1 MNLNF
6 LKIIGELFNK
16 FFGLKPVTNVPSPS
30 TTSNPVTPEP
40 VPDSVTPEV
49 PAPVPE
55 PVVPVPAMVTG
66 SSFIQAN
73 LNLTGSKREAN
84 ILQEFLNGN
93 IPDFLRSFVSVTVS
107 DGVNTI
113 SYLAMPDFLAIGT
126 DDDYVRMPMN
136 PHTAQSI
143 ADRYGCTLI
152 TKKMAYD
159 IWRGAINK
167 LAPRPWG
174 PPYNSD
180 MEKTHRIGTHNKTIQ
195 NQLIAGGMDPY
206 KLTSGHKK
214 DVVLTN
220 FLGATNL
227 NRKVAIYGWIQ
238 LNGQPIQGLNYFSHS
253 DTYADYSHGVRLV
266 SNDCTVN
273 GVAMKM
279 QDVFKHPVY
288 CKLVSDEGPL
298 KFLRY

>member
-6 LKIIGELFNK
+6 LKIIGDLFNS
-16 FFGLKPVTNVPSPS
+16 FFGLKPPTNVPVA
-30 TTSNPVTPEP
+30 NP
-40 VPDSVTPEV
+40 
-49 PAPVPE
+49 PAPPE
-55 PVVPVPAMVTG
+55 PVVPPDPVAPEPPAPEPTAPVLNTVTG

-73 LNLTGSKREAN
+73 INLTGSQREAN
-84 ILQEFLNGN
+84 ILREFLNGN
-93 IPDFLRSFVSVTVS
+93 IPDFLRNFVSVAVS
-107 DGVNTI
+107 DGTNSIT
-113 SYLAMPDFLAIGT
+113 YLAMSDFLAIGT

-143 ADRYGCTLI
+143 ADRYGCTLV

-174 PPYNSD
+174 PPYDSD
-180 MEKTHRIGTHNKTIQ
+180 MEKTYRIGVHNATIQ
-195 NQLIAGGMDPY
+195 KQLVSGGMDPHA
-206 KLTSGHKK
+206 LTSGHKK
-214 DVVLTN
+214 DIVLTN
-220 FLGATNL
+220 FLGASNI

-266 SNDCTVN
+266 SNDCVVN

-279 QDVFKHPVY
+279 QDVFSHPVY
-288 CKLVSDEGPL
+288 CRLVSDEGPL